1 MTRRKKTRSLKRIH
15 QVKTGSISKLKRAA
29 GADRQ
34 TGKRVNNKSKSV
46 YEKYLE
52 ENPQAREKQ
61 PVEKQQQKPAKE
73 NKPEANPELYDR
85 TDIAKVK
92 PAREKS
98 EREKEDDLLDSFNNG
113 SLDDFY

>member
-34 TGKRVNNKSKSV
+34 TGKRVSNKNKSV

-61 PVEKQQQKPAKE
+61 PREKQQQPAKTK
-73 NKPEANPELYDR
+73 KPEFSSELYDR
-85 TDIAKVK
+85 KDIAKVK

-98 EREKEDDLLDSFNNG
+98 EREKEDDLLDRFNTG

>member
-34 TGKRVNNKSKSV
+34 TGKRVSNKNKSV

-61 PVEKQQQKPAKE
+61 QQPAKTK
-73 NKPEANPELYDR
+73 KPESSSELYDR
-85 TDIAKVK
+85 KDIAKVK

-98 EREKEDDLLDSFNNG
+98 EREKEDDLLDRFNTG